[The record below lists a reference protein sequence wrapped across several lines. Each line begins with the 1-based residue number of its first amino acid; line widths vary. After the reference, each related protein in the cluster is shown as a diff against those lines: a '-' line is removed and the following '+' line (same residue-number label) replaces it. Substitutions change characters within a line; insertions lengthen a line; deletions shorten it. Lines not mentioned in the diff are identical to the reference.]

1 VWLMAATLVI
11 ASVIASLIA
20 LRSPAQAASA
30 GPPNPTWDRILSANQ
45 CQYDVQ
51 LTKPLDGLYEQ
62 AIIDAANNEGL
73 TASDTSAALTIT
85 TPVED
90 CTQAQGTAGGTT
102 GVSTAFLA
110 AEHAQQHAQEV
121 GFHPA
126 PRAYQVVRT
135 SRGGMSVM
143 PMGWT
148 TPAAHW
154 IAGAIVGILV
164 AGTLALLLP
173 EAIAAAAASLG
184 LTVSDA
190 AAAAAAGC
198 VAGAVG
204 ASLSEYLKGNGN
216 GKITVQAITACI
228 GGAAGGLANNWLKG
242 EQAIEQAAISQA
254 SAAESQTPSLIDD
267 IASSMGANLPELAG
281 TDAAF
286 EAGAVQ
292 AAGSVGDTLRRA
304 NSW

>member
-1 VWLMAATLVI
+1 VAATVVI
-11 ASVIASLIA
+11 ASMIAVLIA
-20 LRSPAQAASA
+20 VRPTAQAAST
-30 GPPNPTWDRILSANQ
+30 GLPVLTWNRNPSGSQ

-51 LTKPLDGLYEQ
+51 LSKPLDGLYEQ

-73 TASDTSAALTIT
+73 TASESNAALTIA
-85 TPVED
+85 TPLED
-90 CTQAQGTAGGTT
+90 CAQTPGAAGGTA
-102 GVSTAFLA
+102 GVSTAFVA
-110 AEHAQQHAQEV
+110 AEHVQEV

-126 PRAYQVVRT
+126 ARAYQVVRA
-135 SRGGMSVM
+135 SGGGTRVM
-143 PMGWT
+143 PMAWT
-148 TPAAHW
+148 APAARW
-154 IAGAIVGILV
+154 IAGAIVGVLV

-173 EAIAAAAASLG
+173 EAIIAAGTALG

-204 ASLSEYLKGNGN
+204 ASLSEYLKGNGS

-242 EQAIEQAAISQA
+242 QQAIEQAAISQA
-254 SAAESQTPSLIDD
+254 SAAQSQTPALIDD
-267 IASSMGANLPELAG
+267 LATSMEASLTELASS
-281 TDAAF
+281 DAAF